1 MFSKHKKVTKMT
13 GHSKQALYATTL
25 QLDDALI
32 APYGGTLVQTFVP
45 QQDLHDLRARLPQ
58 LKRVNISARELI
70 DLELIACGGY
80 SPITGYMDKHT
91 YASVLD
97 SAILPNGMPWGLPIT
112 LAVTEETAESLGCG
126 QGVALY
132 HDEDVVGVMLIA
144 DIFPW
149 DVERE
154 ERIFGDGEAQSSP
167 QIAERKA
174 RKVRYLLGGV
184 VSMLISRTTEQ
195 RLKAHQWPTDLRNLQ
210 AQKQWHKIAAIHL
223 QNPWQRSDEYLLK
236 CALESSDALLLHIS
250 TETAREQGGLLSSVL
265 KGASRLL
272 LENYIPSN
280 RVLENPAPDGFFHS
294 SFRAILQHAILS
306 QNYGC
311 ESIFLPAQGKSAG
324 EQQDL
329 INLFA
334 DASKQGLTIRC
345 VFLDH
350 PFHCDLCGGIATEKS
365 CPHSAAG
372 RVIFSDAEIAVQLL
386 HGKSLPPTVAR
397 PDVARAV
404 ARGMANKVDPGDI
417 TGKYLYPHSSE
428 ISRDLIESM
437 AGHKAGVLWMTGL
450 SGSGKST
457 IAHRVERELVLSG
470 HRAYVLDGD
479 TLRTG
484 LNSDLG
490 FGEEARRENLRRA
503 AEVAKVLVDAGLIV
517 IASFISPFSAEREMV
532 RKIVG
537 ARFFE
542 VYVEATLETC
552 EERDPKGLYKRA
564 RAGVIPNFT
573 GISSPYD
580 APENPDLRLNT
591 SQCGLDECVRQFHDF
606 IAQSEL
612 LRADSHGRLHVVRN
626 EKFGS

>member
-1 MFSKHKKVTKMT
+1 MT
-13 GHSKQALYATTL
+13 EHSKQALYARTM

-32 APYGGTLVQTFVP
+32 APYGGRLVQAYVP
-45 QQDLHDLRARLPQ
+45 QHDQRNLRTLLSQ
-58 LKRVNISARELI
+58 LKRVDISARELI
-70 DLELIACGGY
+70 DLEMIASGAY
-80 SPITGYMDKHT
+80 SPLTGYMDQRT
-91 YASVLD
+91 YTSVLD
-97 SAILPNGMPWGLPIT
+97 SAVLPNGMPWGLPIT
-112 LAVTEETAESLGCG
+112 LAATEEVAKSLGDG
-126 QGVALY
+126 RGVALY
-132 HDEDVVGVMLIA
+132 HDDDAVGVMLVS

-149 DVERE
+149 DAEGEGHLFGENE
-154 ERIFGDGEAQSSP
+154 EYSSP
-167 QIAERKA
+167 QIAERKE
-174 RKVRYLLGGV
+174 RKAKYLLGGV
-184 VSMLISRTTEQ
+184 VSMLISQSVER
-195 RLKAHQWPTDLRNLQ
+195 RLKKHHWPKDLRKLQ
-210 AQKQWHKIAAIHL
+210 VQNQWRKIAAIHL

-236 CALESSDALLLHIS
+236 CALEASDALLLHRS
-250 TETAREQGGLLSSVL
+250 TENARAQNGLLSSVL
-265 KGASRLL
+265 EGASRLL
-272 LENYIPSN
+272 LDNYIPSN
-280 RVLENPAPDGFFHS
+280 RVLENPAPDDFFHS
-294 SFRAILQHAILS
+294 SFRAVLQHAILS

-311 ESIFLPAQGKSAG
+311 ESIFLPAQGKFASA
-324 EQQDL
+324 QQDL

-334 DASKQGLTIRC
+334 EASHQGLTIRC

-350 PFHCDLCGGIATEKS
+350 PFHCDQCGGIATQKS
-365 CPHSAAG
+365 CPHDAAG
-372 RVIFSDAEIAVQLL
+372 RVIFSYADIAAQLL
-386 HGKSLPPTVAR
+386 KGKSLPPTVAR

-404 ARGMANKVDPGDI
+404 ARGMANKPDPGDI
-417 TGKYLYPHSSE
+417 TGKYLYPHASE
-428 ISRDLIESM
+428 VSRDLIESM

-457 IAHRVERELVLSG
+457 IAHRIERELMLSG
-470 HRAYVLDGD
+470 HRVYVLDGD

-537 ARFFE
+537 AGFFE

-564 RAGVIPNFT
+564 RAGVIPKFT

-591 SQCGLDECVRQFHDF
+591 SQFGLEECVRQFHDF
-606 IAQSEL
+606 IAESEL
-612 LRADSHGRLHVVRN
+612 LRADSHGRLHVVRS